1 MRFLYVLDTV
11 INIDKL
17 DGFDTKFD
25 NSSTLDLFSS
35 LFEAENKKKLPD
47 ILSIRVIVG
56 GHPYKLFDLKTSAFV
71 PELEIEDKLEY
82 KVLATTMRALAVSII
97 TEIINK
103 IKQTSNEDVVYDF
116 KENYKDKFDEL
127 YANFSN
133 TINNQE

>member
-25 NSSTLDLFSS
+25 NSSTSDLFSS

-47 ILSIRVIVG
+47 ILSIRAIVG

-71 PELEIEDKLEY
+71 PELEIEDELEY
-82 KVLATTMRALAVSII
+82 KVLVATIRGLATSII
-97 TEIINK
+97 TDIINE
-103 IKQTSNEDVVYDF
+103 IKQTTNEDVVYKLIYD
-116 KENYKDKFDEL
+116 YKDKFEEL
-127 YANFSN
+127 YACMSN
-133 TINNQE
+133 VIRNKE